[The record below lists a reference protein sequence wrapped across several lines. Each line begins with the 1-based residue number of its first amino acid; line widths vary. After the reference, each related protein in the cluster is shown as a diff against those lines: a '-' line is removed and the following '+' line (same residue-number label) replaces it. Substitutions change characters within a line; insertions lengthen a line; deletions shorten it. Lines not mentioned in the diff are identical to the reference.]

1 MDEEIRKG
9 SSISMVLCIAWTIV
23 PCVLSDADVHYDPK
37 KPLCSVRKTLI
48 LVALRSIRKVAK
60 ASGSHQSRQQLI
72 FISRVRERMQYW

>member
-23 PCVLSDADVHYDPK
+23 PCVLSDAGVHYDPK

-48 LVALRSIRKVAK
+48 VYTYGEKWFSIAVMVLSYAILEDHTGIK
-60 ASGSHQSRQQLI
+60 
-72 FISRVRERMQYW
+72 